1 MDKESKS
8 FFEKLSGVK
17 SQDEDVEEELE
28 SDDNDIDDDNDE
40 EDNDEDNGTGVEEDI
55 EGQLTVDVYE
65 TPSSFVIKSAVAGV
79 DSDKLD
85 ISITNEAVTI
95 KGERSSEEKVK
106 TDNYLHREC
115 YWGRFSRSII
125 LPQEIDPDKAKAQLK
140 NGILRIE
147 LPKINKTKSKKLKV
161 KFE

>member
-17 SQDEDVEEELE
+17 SQDEDVEEEELEEEDGEDE
-28 SDDNDIDDDNDE
+28 SDEDD
-40 EDNDEDNGTGVEEDI
+40 GTNIEEDI

-65 TPSSFVIKSAVAGV
+65 TPNSFVIKSAVAGV
-79 DSDKLD
+79 DSDNLD
-85 ISITNEAVTI
+85 ISMTNEAVTI

-147 LPKINKTKSKKLKV
+147 LPKINKAKSKKLKV

>member
-1 MDKESKS
+1 MSD
-8 FFEKLSGVK
+8 FFEEQFG
-17 SQDEDVEEELE
+17 
-28 SDDNDIDDDNDE
+28 NDIDSSGDE
-40 EDNDEDNGTGVEEDI
+40 ADLVASKSPNKTRQPEDE

-65 TPSSFVIKSAVAGV
+65 TPNSFVIKSAVAGV
-79 DSDKLD
+79 DSDNLD
-85 ISITNEAVTI
+85 ISMTNEAVTI